1 MSLQL
6 FYAWSKKLH
15 KWIMWFVVLLGSWM
29 MTSGYLMHKELEGE
43 LPFTVD
49 MEFVRFWHN
58 GVSQYFLVVLLAQMT
73 TGLTMWAVPKIL
85 SSRIKPPVQ

>member
-1 MSLQL
+1 
-6 FYAWSKKLH
+6 
-15 KWIMWFVVLLGSWM
+15 M